1 MVVYPGTFDPVTYG
15 HIDVIRRA
23 SSIFDR
29 VCVAVASNPQK
40 KPLFSLDERV
50 EMLRES
56 VNDIPHVEV
65 ESFDCLLIDY
75 VKQKGANIIIKGLR
89 AISDFEVEFQMAL
102 INRHIA
108 PHLETVFMMT
118 SESYS
123 YLSSHIIKELA
134 ELGGEI
140 DKFVPPLVKERLQV
154 KLKGLR

>member
-15 HIDVIRRA
+15 HIDVIKRA
-23 SSIFDR
+23 SSIFEK
-29 VCVAVASNPQK
+29 VFVAVAYNPQK
-40 KPLFSLDERV
+40 KPLFSVEERI
-50 EMLRES
+50 EMLQES
-56 VNDIPHVEV
+56 VNDIPHVVV

-75 VKQKGANIIIKGLR
+75 VQQKGANIIIKGLR

-108 PHLETVFMMT
+108 PHLETIFLMT

-140 DKFVPPLVKERLQV
+140 DKFVPPMVKEKLQA